1 MSIYYLVKYNSYS
14 IIEFSFGRC
23 GIPIREEVNPVIPR
37 QKILSVKL
45 TKIYNIIKLM
55 QNNFNL

>member
-1 MSIYYLVKYNSYS
+1 MKYNSYS

-45 TKIYNIIKLM
+45 TKIYTTIKLM